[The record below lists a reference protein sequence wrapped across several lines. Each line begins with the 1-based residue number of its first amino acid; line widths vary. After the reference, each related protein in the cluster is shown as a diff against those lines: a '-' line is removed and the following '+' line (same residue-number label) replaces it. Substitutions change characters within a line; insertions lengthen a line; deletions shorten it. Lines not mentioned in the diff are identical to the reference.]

1 MDKSRR
7 KFFASLTGLG
17 ALAVSVPVEAKDTDK
32 FLSINDKGQMIIE
45 NDAGILLKAK
55 DTRIEILANTKQS
68 DPLLDA
74 PALKIGIE
82 AS

>member
-1 MDKSRR
+1 
-7 KFFASLTGLG
+7 
-17 ALAVSVPVEAKDTDK
+17 
-32 FLSINDKGQMIIE
+32 MIIE

-74 PALKIGIE
+74 QL
-82 AS
+82 